1 MLTDALPDNLEV
13 QEKLDCLIT
22 QKSIYIKKLHK
33 RWITQ
38 KIPIFSERDIREMNL
53 EYLSNLPQHQGDQ
66 TTRGYKSQSN
76 KDSKSWIL
84 KQANNWLGWSPVE
97 NRYYDEP
104 ILFGGDIDFKRNFE
118 SLVISDGQSHS
129 INLIWTINNFVKRGN
144 NWA

>member
-1 MLTDALPDNLEV
+1 MNNLLHYRIQKQFRSILELLTDALPDNLEV
-13 QEKLDCLIT
+13 QEKLDCLIN
-22 QKSIYIKKLHK
+22 QKSSYIKKPQK
-33 RWITQ
+33 RWITR

-97 NRYYDEP
+97 N
-104 ILFGGDIDFKRNFE
+104 
-118 SLVISDGQSHS
+118 
-129 INLIWTINNFVKRGN
+129 
-144 NWA
+144 